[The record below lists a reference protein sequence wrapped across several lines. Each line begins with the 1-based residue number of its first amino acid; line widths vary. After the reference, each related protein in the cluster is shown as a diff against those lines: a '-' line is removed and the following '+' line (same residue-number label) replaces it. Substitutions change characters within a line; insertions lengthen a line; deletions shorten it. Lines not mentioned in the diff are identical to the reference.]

1 MSGGGGWEAGESRC
15 PALMPVAWWLAP
27 GALRVLAWA
36 PCQSE
41 SLGKVAGDQNE
52 GQLAN
57 S

>member
-1 MSGGGGWEAGESRC
+1 MSGGGGWEAGEYRC

-27 GALRVLAWA
+27 GALRVLARA
-36 PCQSE
+36 PCQ
-41 SLGKVAGDQNE
+41 SLGKVAGDQSE

>member
-27 GALRVLAWA
+27 GALRVLARA
-36 PCQSE
+36 PCQ
-41 SLGKVAGDQNE
+41 SLGKVAGDQSE